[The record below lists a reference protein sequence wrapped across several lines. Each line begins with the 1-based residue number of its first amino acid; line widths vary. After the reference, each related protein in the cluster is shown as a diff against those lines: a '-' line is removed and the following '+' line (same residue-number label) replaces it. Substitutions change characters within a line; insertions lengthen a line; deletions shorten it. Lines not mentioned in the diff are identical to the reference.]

1 VIGLSI
7 LRLAS
12 ADHIKLQYFFANL
25 CFDMML
31 YQHLWVVVKTMAAEK
46 ARKKGDITLTK
57 KCNQDGISVTSQRHL
72 LLTMLKEATDYP
84 DVEPSI

>member
-1 VIGLSI
+1 MIGLSI

-12 ADHIKLQYFFANL
+12 ADHMKLQYIFANL

-31 YQHLWVVVKTMAAEK
+31 YQHLCVAVKTMAVEK
-46 ARKKGDITLTK
+46 ARKKGDITVIK
-57 KCNQDGISVTSQRHL
+57 KCNQDGISVNSQRHL
-72 LLTMLKEATDYP
+72 LLTMLKEAINYP